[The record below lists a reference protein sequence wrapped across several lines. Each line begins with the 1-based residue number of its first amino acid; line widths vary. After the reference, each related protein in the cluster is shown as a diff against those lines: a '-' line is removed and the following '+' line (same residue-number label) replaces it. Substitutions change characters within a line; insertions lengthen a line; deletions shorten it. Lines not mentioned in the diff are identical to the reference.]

1 MPVAATN
8 ESAIIVFHQGA
19 LGDFL
24 LTLSIIQSARRL
36 SDSPRVITVA
46 SSAAARLAAG
56 RSVVDDHYTPDA
68 VGLHAL
74 FSDAGGVGPRLQSL
88 LHLTAPKLILS
99 FLSDT
104 AHQIRRRLGEAVAGP
119 VVSLDPR
126 PKEGDGR
133 HITAQ
138 WTDALRKQGLN
149 VADPEPAHIRI
160 DPDEQDAGPSGKRV
174 IIHPGS
180 GSRAKCWPL
189 ERFMAIADT
198 WRDFSI
204 HWMLGPAEC
213 ERDPQHHARL
223 RERTAQ
229 RSETLIVEDDLL
241 HAARHLAGAA
251 LYVGNDSGMTHL
263 AAALGTPTVA
273 IFGPTDPRVWRPLG
287 DHVHIISPSQPTD
300 IIHVETEH
308 VSSICIEQTTE

>member
-1 MPVAATN
+1 
-8 ESAIIVFHQGA
+8 
-19 LGDFL
+19 
-24 LTLSIIQSARRL
+24 
-36 SDSPRVITVA
+36 VA
-46 SSAAARLAAG
+46 SSPAARLAAG
-56 RSVVDDHYTPDA
+56 RSVVDDHYTSDA

-104 AHQIRRRLGEAVAGP
+104 AHEIHHRLVEAVAGR
-119 VVSLDPR
+119 VASLDPR

-133 HITAQ
+133 HITAR
-138 WTDALRKQGLN
+138 WTDALRKQGVN

-160 DPDEQDAGPSGKRV
+160 DQHEQDAAPSGKRV

-180 GSRAKCWPL
+180 GGRAKCWPL
-189 ERFMAIADT
+189 ERFMAVADT
-198 WRDFSI
+198 LRDFEI
-204 HWMLGPAEC
+204 HWMLGLAEC

-223 RERTAQ
+223 QERTAH

-241 HAARHLAGAA
+241 DAARHLAGAA
-251 LYVGNDSGMTHL
+251 LHVGNDSGMTHL

-273 IFGPTDPRVWRPLG
+273 IFGPTDPRIWRPLG
-287 DHVHIISPSQPTD
+287 DHVQIISPSQPTD
-300 IIHVETEH
+300 IIHVETER